1 MKTEKSSNNFRV
13 ISEDKLTVK
22 NDYQTRTF
30 IISHKHN
37 EIGTFTMSSTSTVGA
52 LMQNLRAKLS
62 QNKHSP

>member
-37 EIGTFTMSSTSTVGA
+37 EIATFTMSSTSTVGA
-52 LMQNLRAKLS
+52 LMENLRAKLS